1 MPQSSSNTTPT
12 ITITR
17 HLLIRGRVQGVSY
30 RWSMVQAAQQ
40 RGVQGW
46 VRNRRDGSVEA
57 LATGPVEAVQ
67 SLIDWAHQ
75 GPAHAR
81 VDGVEV
87 CNVSEPAEPRAGFV
101 QRDTV

>member
-1 MPQSSSNTTPT
+1 MSPSSSSTTST
-12 ITITR
+12 TTR
-17 HLLIRGRVQGVSY
+17 HLLIRGHVQGVSY

-40 RGVQGW
+40 RGLQGW

-57 LATGPVEAVQ
+57 LATGPAEAVQ

-75 GPAHAR
+75 GPPRAR

-87 CNVSEPAEPRAGFV
+87 DSLAEPAELLAGFV
-101 QRDTV
+101 QRETV